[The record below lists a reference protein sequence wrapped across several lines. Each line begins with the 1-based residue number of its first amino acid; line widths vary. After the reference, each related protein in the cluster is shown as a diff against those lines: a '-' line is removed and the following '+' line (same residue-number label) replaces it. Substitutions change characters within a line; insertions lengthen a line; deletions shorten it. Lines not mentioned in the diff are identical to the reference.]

1 MQRPE
6 EYENVW
12 LIRGTLRCWR
22 GLKYHYVTVCLRKGL
37 AVKTLRHS
45 QKAQG
50 QARPE
55 SEQSVGARCQ
65 FHGALT

>member
-6 EYENVW
+6 ESENVW
-12 LIRGTLRCWR
+12 LIGGTLRRWR

-37 AVKTLRHS
+37 AVKTPRHS

-55 SEQSVGARCQ
+55 SEQSVGARWW
-65 FHGALT
+65 FHGALA